1 MYVPCIEALTKAG
14 RGKDALGLVAKA
26 DEDGVQLNAHMYS
39 SLLYAAEKE
48 GEREEAVGLVE
59 RLRGEGLEIEG
70 ILAAQIE
77 KMGL

>member
-1 MYVPCIEALTKAG
+1 VYVPCIKALAKAG
-14 RGKDALGLVAKA
+14 RGKEALGLVAKA
-26 DEDGVQLNAHMYS
+26 DADGVRLNAHMYS

-48 GEREEAVGLVE
+48 GEREQAVSLVE
-59 RLRGEGLEIEG
+59 RLRGEGLDTKG